1 MDGRSKRH
9 REAQLKFSY
18 THHMPYTGV
27 DKSGQDWPGANKQFD
42 AEQGVR
48 IFRAGIDSKVFAEE
62 CGFDWIGSNEHHM
75 SPYGLMP
82 NPNLIGACV
91 AERTNKAM
99 ILQSGNIVPIVNP
112 IRVAEEYA
120 MLDMISGGRLV
131 AGFMRGIPHEYV
143 AYNVP
148 PSESYGRMNEAI
160 ELIKKAWTEPEP
172 FGWEGEYY
180 QYRAVSIWPKPAQ
193 KPHPEIVMSASSD
206 ASAKLAAEHR
216 ATMGVLRV
224 QNYETAHRSINV
236 YKERAR
242 TCGWEPQSRNI
253 ILAMNCS
260 IAPTKEEAMET
271 LKGGYDYFFNVLGGG
286 IRTAQRL
293 VVQKTRYFNDE
304 ADAERQIAKLQRHK
318 QLTLEERMERGLV
331 MCGTPDMAIQQI
343 TRLYE
348 EFGHG
353 VTNLSIKIGNVLDDK
368 VRQSLEL
375 LRDEVIPAVRRLGVE
390 ESVAAAE

>member
-1 MDGRSKRH
+1 M
-9 REAQLKFSY
+9 KFSY

-27 DKSGQDWPGANKQFD
+27 KTADQDWPVPNKQFD
-42 AEQGVR
+42 PEVGKE
-48 IFRAGIDSKVFAEE
+48 IFRAAIDNKVYAEE
-62 CGFDWIGSNEHHM
+62 CGFDWIGNNEHHM

-91 AERTNKAM
+91 AERTKTAM
-99 ILQSGNIVPIVNP
+99 VLQSGNIVPIVNP

-120 MLDMISGGRLV
+120 MLDMISGGRLI

-143 AYNVP
+143 AYNVA

-172 FGWEGEYY
+172 FGWEGEFY

-193 KPHPEIVMSASSD
+193 KPHPEILMSASSD
-206 ASAKLAAEHR
+206 ASARLAAKHR
-216 ATMGVLRV
+216 ATMGILRV
-224 QNYETAHRSINV
+224 QSYETAHRSLKV
-236 YKERAR
+236 YKEHAR
-242 TCGWEPQSRNI
+242 KHGWEPRPCNI
-253 ILAMNCS
+253 MFAMNCS
-260 IAPTKEEAMET
+260 LAPTKKEAMET
-271 LKGGYDYFFNVLGGG
+271 LEGGYDYFFNVLGGG
-286 IRTAQRL
+286 IRTAQKL
-293 VVQKTRYFNDE
+293 VVQKTRYFGDKE
-304 ADAERQIAKLQRHK
+304 DAERQMNKLQAHK

-353 VTNLSIKIGNVLDDK
+353 VTNLSIKIGNVPDAK
-368 VRQSLEL
+368 VRQTLEL
-375 LRDEVIPAVRRLGVE
+375 LRDEVIPAVRHLGKE
-390 ESVAAAE
+390 EGAAAAE

>member
-1 MDGRSKRH
+1 M
-9 REAQLKFSY
+9 KFSY

-27 DKSGQDWPGANKQFD
+27 KTADQDWPVPNKQFD
-42 AEQGVR
+42 PEVGKE
-48 IFRAGIDSKVFAEE
+48 IFRAAIDNKVFAEE
-62 CGFDWIGSNEHHM
+62 CGFDWIGNNEHHM

-91 AERTNKAM
+91 AERTKKAM

-120 MLDMISGGRLV
+120 MLDMISGGRLI

-143 AYNVP
+143 AYNVA

-172 FGWEGEYY
+172 FGWEGEFY

-193 KPHPEIVMSASSD
+193 KPHPEILMSASSD
-206 ASAKLAAEHR
+206 ASARLAAKHR
-216 ATMGVLRV
+216 ATMGILRV
-224 QNYETAHRSINV
+224 QSYETAHRSLKV
-236 YKERAR
+236 YKDHAR
-242 TCGWEPQSRNI
+242 KHGWEPRPRNI
-253 ILAMNCS
+253 MFAMNCS
-260 IAPTKEEAMET
+260 LAPTKKEAMDT
-271 LKGGYDYFFNVLGGG
+271 LEGGYDYFFNVLGGG
-286 IRTAQRL
+286 IRTAQKL
-293 VVQKTRYFNDE
+293 VVQKTRYFGDKE
-304 ADAERQIAKLQRHK
+304 DAARQMDKLQAHK

-331 MCGTPDMAIQQI
+331 MCGTPEMAIKQI

-353 VTNLSIKIGNVLDDK
+353 VTNLSIKIGNVPDAK
-368 VRQSLEL
+368 VRQTLEL
-375 LRDEVIPAVRRLGVE
+375 LRDEVIPAVRHLGKE
-390 ESVAAAE
+390 EGVAAAE